1 MNSLALRGALCYLLV
16 SVLPSTLL
24 GAEPRAMVYVSGST
38 AVNGTPVPRSSVVF
52 PGDLIQTQS
61 ASQANINL
69 GGASVMIFADSSVR
83 VENRGLSIEAG
94 SVNVGMSKADMTV
107 SAGAVTVTPTSGGWT
122 EFEVRHLNGAVQV
135 IARKGDLSVSDG
147 NETMALPQ
155 GQSATRDDSAVPEGS
170 ENEKKKRKK
179 KREGPAAAASAP
191 VLDSPIVIGAGAA
204 AIGGGL
210 IYILTRSGEPVSP
223 SVP

>member
-1 MNSLALRGALCYLLV
+1 MNSLTLRGALCYLMV

-69 GGASVMIFADSSVR
+69 GGASVTIFEGSSVR

-94 SVNVGMSKADMTV
+94 SVNVGTPKPDMTV
-107 SAGAVTVTPTSGGWT
+107 RAGAVTVTPASGEWT

-155 GQSATRDDSAVPEGS
+155 GQSATRDDSAVPQGS
-170 ENEKKKRKK
+170 ENEKKRKK
-179 KREGPAAAASAP
+179 RDGPAAAASAP
-191 VLDSPIVIGAGAA
+191 VLDSPIVIGAGAG
-204 AIGGGL
+204 AIGVGL
-210 IYILTRSGEPVSP
+210 IYVLTRSGAPPSP